1 MKKYTLYDLVLLS
14 LCCCCFKG
22 LIKIRTTHNG
32 FMNAARNNFYKFHKR
47 FLYFFF
53 LIFVV

>member
-32 FMNAARNNFYKFHKR
+32 LMNAGRNNFINFIKDSYIFPFS
-47 FLYFFF
+47 FL
-53 LIFVV
+53 